1 MGNFGEIHPN
11 YKKYVNLKQNIY
23 IFELNLDCLNNN
35 NLKSKIRVYN
45 DYSKYP
51 VITKDL
57 SIVIAKDVNFNEL
70 KIFIKNNLS
79 DLKNIKLFDI
89 YFEPKLSNTLNLGV
103 RLEFQSFKKTL
114 LTEEIDEKLENLLF
128 NLK

>member
-1 MGNFGEIHPN
+1 MENFGEIHPN
-11 YKKYVNLKQNIY
+11 YKICQFKTNIY

-35 NLKSKIRVYN
+35 NLNKIRAYN

-70 KIFIKNNLS
+70 KILS
-79 DLKNIKLFDI
+79 KII
-89 YFEPKLSNTLNLGV
+89 V
-103 RLEFQSFKKTL
+103 
-114 LTEEIDEKLENLLF
+114 I
-128 NLK
+128 